1 MVLNT
6 APLDWESSALT
17 TKPLLMVDQTLSN
30 LWSNLTNAD
39 GFSQQEN
46 DEVEKELTAV
56 LNDMLDEQD
65 ITDELV

>member
-17 TKPLLMVDQTLSN
+17 TKPLLMVDQALSN

-39 GFSQQEN
+39 GFSQQKN

>member
-1 MVLNT
+1 MVSNPG
-6 APLDWESSALT
+6 PLDWESSTLT
-17 TKPLLMVDQTLSN
+17 TMPLLMVDQALSD

-56 LNDMLDEQD
+56 VNDLLDEQD